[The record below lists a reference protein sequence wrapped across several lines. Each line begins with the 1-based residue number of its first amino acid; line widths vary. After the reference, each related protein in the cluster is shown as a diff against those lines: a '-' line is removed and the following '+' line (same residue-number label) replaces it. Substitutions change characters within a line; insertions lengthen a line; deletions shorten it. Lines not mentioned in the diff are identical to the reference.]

1 MISSQ
6 DFGSNNAPA
15 LAISGLGA
23 FPFMTRLSF
32 QLFRSLFLCG
42 IVLFAGGSAL
52 AQTEPAEPPTVE
64 KSIEKAGEKSGDK
77 PGAPK
82 DYRIGAGDVLLIQI
96 AGEPDLRR
104 KVKVMEQG
112 TIRLPYI
119 EHDLIVA
126 GLSEPEATELL
137 TREFLSI
144 LKEPQ
149 VSLFIEEYHA
159 RMASIAGA
167 VRQPKQISLVRE
179 IRVFDMI
186 SLAGGLVEKAGNL
199 VQLIHAG
206 QDAAYETIDLR
217 EMLRNP
223 ELNRVVKDGDF
234 INIPEAGV
242 FFVSGNVLKP
252 GSYPLRENVR
262 LSQAIAIA
270 GGVAQ
275 DSKKR
280 EIHLVRSQN
289 GDKTKIEDRIVDLIE
304 LEKDPTKDIALQAY
318 DVVFVPES
326 TRAKQARTLMQTFA
340 GGIAST
346 LGWGI
351 FR

>member
-1 MISSQ
+1 MIRA
-6 DFGSNNAPA
+6 GHWIKKNAPA
-15 LAISGLGA
+15 PALPGFGA
-23 FPFMTRLSF
+23 LPFMSRFRTRFLS
-32 QLFRSLFLCG
+32 SLFLG
-42 IVLFAGGSAL
+42 LLIFAAAKGTAL
-52 AQTEPAEPPTVE
+52 AQTEPAAADDARTG
-64 KSIEKAGEKSGDK
+64 AK
-77 PGAPK
+77 PVALPIAPK

-119 EHDLIVA
+119 ERDLMVA
-126 GLSEPEATELL
+126 GLTEPEATEIL
-137 TREFLSI
+137 TREFTSI

-167 VRQPKQISLVRE
+167 VRLPKQVPLVRE
-179 IRVFDMI
+179 VRLFDMI
-186 SLAGGLVEKAGNL
+186 SLAGGLVEKAGNI
-199 VQLIHAG
+199 VQLIHSGA
-206 QDAAYETIDLR
+206 DASYETIDLR
-217 EMLRNP
+217 EMVRNP
-223 ELNRVVKDGDF
+223 ELNRVIRDGDF

-252 GSYPLRENVR
+252 GSYPIKESVR

-280 EIHLVRSQN
+280 EVHLVRSTN
-289 GDKTKIEDRIVDLIE
+289 GDNTKIEDRIVDLIE
-304 LEKDPTKDIALQAY
+304 LEKDPTKDIVLQPY

-346 LGWGI
+346 LGWGMI
-351 FR
+351 R